1 MKAAWVDRV
10 TYHENEEGVGK
21 MLKIKNLEVSI
32 KEGKKIIQNLD
43 LNVKPGETH
52 TIMGP
57 NGSGKSTLSN
67 VIAGHSD
74 YIVDGG
80 EIEFLGE
87 DLLALA
93 PEERAIKGV
102 FLSFQYPVGLPG
114 VSTISFLQAVVNE
127 QRKKRSEPLVE
138 AIDLIQMAEEACKMV
153 GLPKSFLHRPLNKGF
168 SGGEKKRAELI
179 QLILLQ
185 PKIVILDETDSGLD
199 IDALRVVG
207 NVITE
212 MQNSNRGIVIVTHYN
227 RLLEHVKTDYVHV
240 MSTGK
245 IVKSGDASLAKQ
257 LEKEGYSWVENGK

>member
-1 MKAAWVDRV
+1 MWVDKFND
-10 TYHENEEGVGK
+10 EKLKKGVGR
-21 MLKIKNLEVSI
+21 MLRIKNLEVSI
-32 KEGKKIIQNLD
+32 DGGKKIIQNLD
-43 LNVKPGETH
+43 LDVESGETH
-52 TIMGP
+52 AIMGP

-67 VIAGHSD
+67 VIAGHTD
-74 YIVDGG
+74 YVVDAG
-80 EIEFLGE
+80 EVTFLGE
-87 DLLALA
+87 NLLVMA
-93 PEERAIKGV
+93 PEERAIKGI

-153 GLPKSFLHRPLNKGF
+153 DLPKSFLHRPLNKGF

-185 PKIVILDETDSGLD
+185 PKMVILDETDSGLD

-212 MQNSNRGIVIVTHYN
+212 MQNSNRGMVIVTHYN
-227 RLLEHVKTDYVHV
+227 RLLEYVKTDCVHV
-240 MSTGK
+240 MSAGR
-245 IVKSGDASLAKQ
+245 IIKSGDASLARE
-257 LEKEGYSWVENGK
+257 LEKEGYSWIEDGK